1 MILKNE
7 YHEDISKLHVNMMPR
22 RSYYVPF
29 VDTDEALNIKDRS
42 KQVNFF
48 SLNGKWEFNYF
59 DSLQKVKEFDNI
71 NQINFSDNIDVP
83 SLWQLKGYD
92 YNQYTNVKYPIPFD
106 PPFVPT
112 NNPCGIYK
120 RDFEIEILPE
130 NYDYNINFEG
140 VDSCFYFWINDN
152 FVGYSQISHS
162 ISEFDI
168 TEFLV
173 KGKNTI
179 TVLVLK
185 WCDGTYFEDQD
196 KFRMSGIFRDVY
208 ILRRAK
214 ERIVDYKITQ
224 SIDFSAKEGKLDLEI
239 LSNIGNPKG
248 KYYLLNPN
256 NHMIASGDIDNNKVQ
271 INIKNVELW
280 SAEIPNLYT
289 LLIETEHEVIKE
301 RIGMRE
307 IKIENSIL
315 KINNKKVKLRGVN
328 HHDSNP
334 TKGYV
339 MTYDDM
345 ILDLKIMKE
354 CNFNSIRTAHYPK
367 SPIFYELCDEYGFY
381 VMSEAD
387 IEIHGVVELYGLG
400 YLDNYN
406 MIADDKVYEKVII
419 DRVDSSIVPF
429 KNKSCIFMWSLGNE
443 SGFGCNFERGL
454 EYARNLDPTRPLHY
468 EGAHYASKERE
479 NDFTNIDVISRMYIS
494 IEEIKDYFEKGI
506 DKPLILCEYAHAMGN
521 GPGGLQDYDEMIQKY
536 DQFAG
541 AYVWEWCDHAIL
553 INENIN
559 DKKAYGYGGD
569 FEEENH
575 DGNFCVDGL
584 VYPDRTPHTGLLEYK
599 NINRPIRAI
608 EFDEVKKR
616 VKLKNM
622 LDFRDVG
629 EFLDVTYKVF
639 LDGETIFG
647 GNMDLESLKAKEE
660 KWYDL
665 SISELPKGI
674 ITILFQYKVKN
685 NNHLYEKGEVL
696 GFDNFIIKNGVDNIS
711 SVDKILKST
720 INEQKFYVEE
730 TVNKIKVKNN
740 EFIYNYN
747 KNTGSFDFIQA
758 LGETFID
765 DPMKFIIW
773 RAPTDND
780 RKIKNLWIE
789 AGFNQITTRVYNSK
803 IKEFSNRVEITSDLS
818 LIPPY
823 RERVLDLKVT
833 WSIYSEGLIKCH
845 VKGNKNMK
853 TPYLPRF
860 GVELKPNKSYEEVSY
875 FGFGP
880 YENYVDKNSSCYLGR
895 FNSKVSEMHEDYIR
909 PQENGSHHYCR
920 EVAINNEKGKVCVLS
935 ENDFAFNVS
944 HFSLNQLTNA
954 NHNFDLNEEEAT
966 YLIVDYKQ
974 SGIGSNSCGPDL
986 DEEYRLNE
994 KEFSYDF
1001 YLKFV
1006 KDNIKYN

>member
-1 MILKNE
+1 M
-7 YHEDISKLHVNMMPR
+7 
-22 RSYYVPF
+22 
-29 VDTDEALNIKDRS
+29 
-42 KQVNFF
+42 
-48 SLNGKWEFNYF
+48 
-59 DSLQKVKEFDNI
+59 
-71 NQINFSDNIDVP
+71 
-83 SLWQLKGYD
+83 
-92 YNQYTNVKYPIPFD
+92 
-106 PPFVPT
+106 
-112 NNPCGIYK
+112 
-120 RDFEIEILPE
+120 
-130 NYDYNINFEG
+130 
-140 VDSCFYFWINDN
+140 
-152 FVGYSQISHS
+152 
-162 ISEFDI
+162 
-168 TEFLV
+168 
-173 KGKNTI
+173 
-179 TVLVLK
+179 
-185 WCDGTYFEDQD
+185 
-196 KFRMSGIFRDVY
+196 
-208 ILRRAK
+208 
-214 ERIVDYKITQ
+214 
-224 SIDFSAKEGKLDLEI
+224 
-239 LSNIGNPKG
+239 
-248 KYYLLNPN
+248 
-256 NHMIASGDIDNNKVQ
+256 
-271 INIKNVELW
+271 
-280 SAEIPNLYT
+280 
-289 LLIETEHEVIKE
+289 
-301 RIGMRE
+301 
-307 IKIENSIL
+307 
-315 KINNKKVKLRGVN
+315 
-328 HHDSNP
+328 
-334 TKGYV
+334 
-339 MTYDDM
+339 
-345 ILDLKIMKE
+345 
-354 CNFNSIRTAHYPK
+354 
-367 SPIFYELCDEYGFY
+367 
-381 VMSEAD
+381 
-387 IEIHGVVELYGLG
+387 
-400 YLDNYN
+400 
-406 MIADDKVYEKVII
+406 
-419 DRVDSSIVPF
+419 
-429 KNKSCIFMWSLGNE
+429 
-443 SGFGCNFERGL
+443 
-454 EYARNLDPTRPLHY
+454 
-468 EGAHYASKERE
+468 
-479 NDFTNIDVISRMYIS
+479 
-494 IEEIKDYFEKGI
+494 

-553 INENIN
+553 INEDVNG
-559 DKKAYGYGGD
+559 KKAYGYGGD

-622 LDFRDVG
+622 LDFRDAG

-639 LDGETIFG
+639 LDGEIIFG
-647 GNMDLESLKAKEE
+647 DDIDLESLKAKEE

-665 SISELPKGI
+665 SLSELPKGI

-730 TVNKIKVKNN
+730 TVNKIKVINN
-740 EFIYNYN
+740 EFIYSYN

-803 IKEFSNRVEITSDLS
+803 IKEFSNMVEITSDLS

-845 VKGNKNMK
+845 VKGDKNMK

-860 GVELKPNKSYEEVSY
+860 GVELKLNKSYEEVSY

-920 EVAINNEKGKVCVLS
+920 EVAINNEKGKVFVLS

-954 NHNFDLNEEEAT
+954 NHNFELYEEEAT

-1006 KDNIKYN
+1006 KENI